1 MAEND
6 TGFVTSGYINKK
18 GTTPGGSDGQMP
30 PGYDI
35 SNQANADTSVD
46 MKMKKLLPLS
56 FPGSGQD

>member
-6 TGFVTSGYINKK
+6 TGFQSSGYINKK
-18 GTTPGGSDGQMP
+18 GTKAGDNLNVMP
-30 PGYDI
+30 PGYEI
-35 SNQANADTSVD
+35 ENQPNADTSAG